1 MKKLNWLIALV
12 SVFSLS
18 FVSCGGDDVDKPTPA
33 PTPTPNPGET
43 VELTF
48 DIEPDEITHLSASF
62 IVTPSVDTEDYLCV
76 LYDAETF
83 ESIKERYFVSVLFQE
98 LKTEAAAIGMTLSQ
112 YLEQYVDQGISTPSY
127 SNLAASSD
135 YYLIVF
141 GVDTT
146 GECKATT
153 DLFKHK
159 FTTAEAPTVDVT
171 FDIETVVNGTDATIT
186 VTPSNKSAIWYYTLM
201 STAQYNEYLSYGYT
215 AETIIKGMY
224 TAQLEQLMGAGKSVK
239 EAINETFH
247 ICSESYPSKT
257 FNVSYLTYNTEY
269 THVVAGV
276 VIDLVGDS
284 ANITLASP
292 VYTPTFTTNDIG
304 EVDLTFD
311 ITVTDI
317 EPMRAAIKV
326 VPSDLNQYFYWQIG
340 EWDGVS
346 SAEEVLKTIQPY
358 MPYKGIQDYTGGPG
372 SPYKMTLDAPDTD
385 YFVIAFG
392 YAPGAGITTEPTM
405 VTFRTLPAEPAEN
418 TTFDITVNQASVSP
432 YGFTFNVAASNNTTY
447 YFMGIATKEYF
458 DAEATINEYNASI
471 DQLLADYQAYYGP
484 SYTMAQLLSSNYYRG
499 SYDNVPVNDLTPGT
513 TYMAYVA
520 ALDVNTG
527 YVAKLHTFDDVVT
540 TKSLGE
546 ARPSISVKY
555 YSGLEEAGT
564 IFGNADATAKK
575 AIVAVEFGDLDNARS
590 LFSYMTEGDA
600 TDLQDITDAYI
611 WRVVEGYWDAVSV
624 KQPYFFYTCAWETA
638 QTVVAYAVDKSG
650 NPGMMSRELFT
661 PILDGAG
668 DIEELR
674 ALVNELNAASGKAAA
689 CVAAKSLVVAE

>member
-12 SVFSLS
+12 SVFSLT
-18 FVSCGGDDVDKPTPA
+18 FVACGGDEVDKPAPK
-33 PTPTPNPGET
+33 PTPSEPT
-43 VELTF
+43 ELTF
-48 DIEPDEITHLSASF
+48 DIQSDEITHLSASF
-62 IVTPSVDTEDYLCV
+62 IITPSVDNADYLSV
-76 LYDAETF
+76 LYDATTF
-83 ESIKERYFVSVLFQE
+83 ESIKERFFVENLFQE
-98 LKTEAAAIGMTLSQ
+98 LKAEASSVGMTLSQ
-112 YLEQYVDQGISTPSY
+112 YLEQFVDQGISTPSY
-127 SNLAASSD
+127 SNLAANTE
-135 YYLIVF
+135 YYLVVF

-153 DLFKHK
+153 GLFKHK
-159 FTTAEAPTVDVT
+159 FTTAEAPKVDVT
-171 FDIETVVNGTDATIT
+171 FDVEVKTDGTNAKVK
-186 VTPSNKSAIWYYTLM
+186 VTPSDPQAIWFYTLAP
-201 STAQYNEYLSYGYT
+201 SAQYAQYIDPQMYGMT
-215 AETIIKGMY
+215 PEQVIIELYKG
-224 TAQLEQLMGAGKSVK
+224 QLQQLMNNGMSIK
-239 EAINETFH
+239 EAINDTFH
-247 ICSESYPSKT
+247 IGPLELS
-257 FNVSYLTYNTEY
+257 VSYLTYNTEY
-269 THVVAGV
+269 TNIIAGFI
-276 VIDLVGDS
+276 IDQD
-284 ANITLASP
+284 ANITLATKVFTS
-292 VYTPTFTTNDIG
+292 TFSTGDIG

-311 ITVTDI
+311 IQVTDI

-326 VPSDLNQYFYWQIG
+326 IPSDLNQYFYWQIG
-340 EWDGVS
+340 EWDGKS

-358 MPYKGIQDYTGGPG
+358 MPYTGIQDYTGGPG

-418 TTFDITVNQASVSP
+418 TTFEIAVNAASVSP
-432 YGFTFNVAASNNTTY
+432 YGFTFNVSASNNTTY
-447 YFMGIATKEYF
+447 YFMGIATKEVF

-499 SYDNVPVNDLTPGT
+499 SYDNVPVNDLAPGT

-527 YVAKLHTFDDVVT
+527 YVAKLHTFDNVVT

-590 LFSYMTEGDA
+590 LFSYLTEVDA
-600 TDLQDITDAYI
+600 TDLQEITDAYI
-611 WRVVEGYWDAVSV
+611 WQVVAGYWDAVSV
-624 KQPYFFYTCAWETA
+624 KQPYMFYTCAWETA

-650 NPGMMSRELFT
+650 NPGLMSRELFT
-661 PILDGAG
+661 PILEGAG

-689 CVAAKSLVVAE
+689 CRAAAKSFVVAE

>member
-33 PTPTPNPGET
+33 PTPNPGET
-43 VELTF
+43 VELSF

-62 IVTPSVDTEDYLCV
+62 IVTPSVDNADYLCV

-83 ESIKERYFVSVLFQE
+83 ESIKERYFVNVLFQE
-98 LKTEAAAIGMTLSQ
+98 LKAEAATIGMTLSQ
-112 YLEQYVDQGISTPSY
+112 YLEQYVDQGVSTPSY

-135 YYLIVF
+135 YYLVVF

-159 FTTAEAPTVDVT
+159 FTTAEAPKVDVT
-171 FDIETVVNGTDATIT
+171 FDVQVRTDGTNAKVK
-186 VTPSNKSAIWYYTLM
+186 VTPSDPQAIWFYTLAP
-201 STAQYNEYLSYGYT
+201 SAQYAQYIDPQMYGMT
-215 AETIIKGMY
+215 PEQVIIELYKS
-224 TAQLEQLMGAGKSVK
+224 QLQQLMNNGKSIK
-239 EAINETFH
+239 EAINDTFH
-247 ICSESYPSKT
+247 IGPLELS
-257 FNVSYLTYNTEY
+257 VSYLTYNTEY
-269 THVVAGV
+269 TNIIAGFI
-276 VIDLVGDS
+276 IDQD
-284 ANITLASP
+284 ANITLATEVFTS
-292 VYTPTFTTNDIG
+292 TFSTGDIG
-304 EVDLTFD
+304 KVDLTFD
-311 ITVTDI
+311 IQVTDI

-340 EWDGVS
+340 EWDGKS

-358 MPYKGIQDYTGGPG
+358 MPYTGIQDYTGGPG

-418 TTFDITVNQASVSP
+418 TTFDITVNEASVSP

-447 YFMGIATKEYF
+447 YFMGIAADGYF
-458 DAEATINEYNASI
+458 DEETTIKEYNASI
-471 DQLLADYQAYYGP
+471 DQLFADYQAYYGP

-499 SYDNVPVNDLTPGT
+499 GYDDVPVTDLTPGT

-520 ALDVNTG
+520 ALDITTG
-527 YVAKLHTFDDVVT
+527 HVAKLHKFENIVT
-540 TKSLGE
+540 TKELGE
-546 ARPSISVKY
+546 ARPTITLKY
-555 YSGLEEAGT
+555 YSGRDEAGT
-564 IFGNADATAKK
+564 IFGNAAATETK
-575 AIVAVEFGDLDNARS
+575 AIVVAEFGNLDNARS
-590 LFSYMTEGDA
+590 LFCYMSEGDA
-600 TDLQDITDAYI
+600 TDLQEITDAYI
-611 WRVVEGYWDAVSV
+611 WKVVDGYWDTVSV
-624 KQPYFFYTCAWETA
+624 KQPYFFSTCPWETA

-650 NPGMMSRELFT
+650 KPGMMSRELIT

-674 ALVNELNAASGKAAA
+674 TLVNELNAASGKAAA
-689 CVAAKSLVVAE
+689 CVAAKSLVIAE

>member
-18 FVSCGGDDVDKPTPA
+18 FVACGGDDVDNGK
-33 PTPTPNPGET
+33 PTPTPSKPT
-43 VELTF
+43 ELTF
-48 DIEPDEITHLSASF
+48 DIQSDEITHLSASF
-62 IVTPSVDTEDYLCV
+62 IITPSVDNADYLSV

-83 ESIKERYFVSVLFQE
+83 ESIKERFFVENLFQE
-98 LKTEAAAIGMTLSQ
+98 LKAKASSIGMTLSQ

-127 SNLAASSD
+127 SNLAANSD
-135 YYLIVF
+135 YYLVVF

-153 DLFKHK
+153 GLFKHE

-171 FDIETVVNGTDATIT
+171 FDIETVVNGTDAAIT
-186 VTPSNKSAIWYYTLM
+186 VTPSNKSAIWYYALL
-201 STAQYNEYLSYGYT
+201 SSAEYAQYLEIGYT
-215 AETIIKGMY
+215 PETIIEGMY
-224 TAQLEQLMGAGKSVK
+224 SAKLEQEMGAGKSIK
-239 EAINETFH
+239 EAINNTFH
-247 ICSESYPSKT
+247 ICDESHPSKT

-269 THVVAGV
+269 THIVAGV

-292 VYTPTFTTNDIG
+292 VYTPTFTTGDIG
-304 EVDLTFD
+304 EVDLTFE

-326 VPSDLNQYFYWQIG
+326 VPSDLEQYFYWQVG
-340 EWDGVS
+340 EWDGKS

-358 MPYKGIQDYTGGPG
+358 MPYTGIQDYTGGPG

-385 YFVIAFG
+385 YYVIAFG

-418 TTFDITVNQASVSP
+418 TTFDITVNQASISP

-447 YFMGIATKEYF
+447 YFMGIATKEVF
-458 DAEATINEYNASI
+458 DAEATIAEYNASI
-471 DQLLADYQAYYGP
+471 DKLFADYQAYYGP

-499 SYDNVPVNDLTPGT
+499 SYDNVPVNDLAPGT

-527 YVAKLHTFDDVVT
+527 HVAKLHEFEDLVT

-546 ARPSISVKY
+546 ARPSISIKY
-555 YSGLEEAGT
+555 YSGREEAGT
-564 IFGNADATAKK
+564 IFGNAASTETK

-590 LFSYMTEGDA
+590 LFSYMSEGDA
-600 TDLQDITDAYI
+600 TDLQEITDAYI
-611 WRVVEGYWDAVSV
+611 WKLVAGYWDTISI
-624 KQPYFFYTCAWETA
+624 KQPYMFYTCAWETA
-638 QTVVAYAVDKSG
+638 QTVVVYAVDKSG
-650 NPGMMSRELFT
+650 NPGLMSRELVT
-661 PILDGAG
+661 PILEGVG

-674 ALVNELNAASGKAAA
+674 ALVNELNASSKPSVSA
-689 CVAAKSLVVAE
+689 AAKSLVVAE

>member
-33 PTPTPNPGET
+33 PTPNPGET
-43 VELTF
+43 VELSF

-98 LKTEAAAIGMTLSQ
+98 LKAEAATIGMTLSQ
-112 YLEQYVDQGISTPSY
+112 YLEQYVDQGVSTPSY

-135 YYLIVF
+135 YYLVVF

-171 FDIETVVNGTDATIT
+171 FDVQVRTDGTNAKVK
-186 VTPSNKSAIWYYTLM
+186 VTPSDPQAIWFYTLAP
-201 STAQYNEYLSYGYT
+201 SAQYAQYIDPQMYGMT
-215 AETIIKGMY
+215 PEQVIIELYKS
-224 TAQLEQLMGAGKSVK
+224 QLQQLMNNGKSIK
-239 EAINETFH
+239 EAINDTFH
-247 ICSESYPSKT
+247 IGPLELS
-257 FNVSYLTYNTEY
+257 VSYLTYNTEY
-269 THVVAGV
+269 TNIIAGFI
-276 VIDLVGDS
+276 IDQD
-284 ANITLASP
+284 ANITLATEVFTS
-292 VYTPTFTTNDIG
+292 TFSTGDIG
-304 EVDLTFD
+304 KVDLTFD
-311 ITVTDI
+311 IQVTDI

-340 EWDGVS
+340 EWDGKS

-358 MPYKGIQDYTGGPG
+358 MPYTGIQDYTGGPG

-418 TTFDITVNQASVSP
+418 TLFDITVNQASVSP
-432 YGFTFNVAASNNTTY
+432 YGFTFNVEASNNTTY

-458 DAEATINEYNASI
+458 DAEATIKEYDASI

-499 SYDNVPVNDLTPGT
+499 NYDNVPVNDLAPGT
-513 TYMAYVA
+513 TYMVYVA

-527 YVAKLHTFDDVVT
+527 HVAKLHTFEDVVT
-540 TKSLGE
+540 TKNLGE
-546 ARPSISVKY
+546 ARPTIVSLKH
-555 YSGLEEAGT
+555 YSGRDEAGT
-564 IFGNADATAKK
+564 IFGNAAATESK
-575 AIVAVEFGDLDNARS
+575 AILAVEFGDLDNARS
-590 LFSYMTEGDA
+590 LFCYLSEGDA
-600 TDLQDITDAYI
+600 TDLQEITDSYI
-611 WRVVEGYWDAVSV
+611 WQVVAGYWDSVSI
-624 KQPYFFYTCAWETA
+624 KQPYMFYTCPWDIE

-650 NPGMMSRELFT
+650 NPGLMSREL
-661 PILDGAG
+661 ILPTLDTKGN
-668 DIEELR
+668 IEELR
-674 ALVNELNAASGKAAA
+674 TLVNELNAASGKAAA
-689 CVAAKSLVVAE
+689 CVAAKSLVIAE

>member
-12 SVFSLS
+12 LVFSLS

-33 PTPTPNPGET
+33 PTPNPGET
-43 VELTF
+43 VELSF
-48 DIEPDEITHLSASF
+48 DIESDEITHLSASF

-83 ESIKERYFVSVLFQE
+83 ESIKERYFVNVLFQE
-98 LKTEAAAIGMTLSQ
+98 LKAEAATIGMTLSQ
-112 YLEQYVDQGISTPSY
+112 YLEQYVDQGVSTPSY

-135 YYLIVF
+135 YYLVVF

-171 FDIETVVNGTDATIT
+171 FDVQVRTDGTNAKVK
-186 VTPSNKSAIWYYTLM
+186 VTPSDPQAIWFYHLAP
-201 STAQYNEYLSYGYT
+201 SAQYAQYIDPEMYGMTPEQVIVELY
-215 AETIIKGMY
+215 KS
-224 TAQLEQLMGAGKSVK
+224 QLQQLMNNGMSIKQ
-239 EAINETFH
+239 AINETFH
-247 ICSESYPSKT
+247 IGPLELS
-257 FNVSYLTYNTEY
+257 VSYLTYNTEY
-269 THVVAGV
+269 TNIIAGFI
-276 VIDLVGDS
+276 IDQD
-284 ANITLASP
+284 ANITLATEVFTS
-292 VYTPTFTTNDIG
+292 TFSTGDIG

-311 ITVTDI
+311 IQVTDI
-317 EPMRAAIKV
+317 EPMRAAVKV

-340 EWDGVS
+340 EWDGKS

-358 MPYKGIQDYTGGPG
+358 MPYTGIQDYTGGPG

-418 TTFDITVNQASVSP
+418 TTFDVTVNEASVSP

-447 YFMGIATKEYF
+447 YFMGIAAEGYF
-458 DAEATINEYNASI
+458 DEETTIKEYNASI

-499 SYDNVPVNDLTPGT
+499 GYDDVPVTDLTPGT
-513 TYMAYVA
+513 TYMVYVA
-520 ALDVNTG
+520 ALDITTG
-527 YVAKLHTFDDVVT
+527 HVAKLHKFENLVT
-540 TKSLGE
+540 TKSLGD
-546 ARPSISVKY
+546 ARPSITLKH
-555 YSGLEEAGT
+555 YSGRDEAGT
-564 IFGNADATAKK
+564 IFGNAAATEAK
-575 AIVAVEFGDLDNARS
+575 AIVVAEFGNLDNARS
-590 LFSYMTEGDA
+590 LFCYMSEGDA
-600 TDLQDITDAYI
+600 TDLQEITDAYI
-611 WRVVEGYWDAVSV
+611 WKVVDGYWDTVSV
-624 KQPYFFYTCAWETA
+624 KQPYFFFTCAWETA

-650 NPGMMSRELFT
+650 KPGMMSRELIT
-661 PILDGAG
+661 PILDRAG

-689 CVAAKSLVVAE
+689 CVAAKSLVIAE

>member
-33 PTPTPNPGET
+33 PTPNPGET
-43 VELTF
+43 VELSF
-48 DIEPDEITHLSASF
+48 DIESDEITHISASF

-83 ESIKERYFVSVLFQE
+83 ESIKERYFVNVLFQE
-98 LKTEAAAIGMTLSQ
+98 LKAEAATIGMTLSQ
-112 YLEQYVDQGISTPSY
+112 YLEQYVDQGVSTPSY

-135 YYLIVF
+135 YYLVVF

-186 VTPSNKSAIWYYTLM
+186 VTPSNKSAIWYYALL
-201 STAQYNEYLSYGYT
+201 SSAEYAQYLEMGYT
-215 AETIIKGMY
+215 PETVIKGMY
-224 TAQLEQLMGAGKSVK
+224 TAQLERLMGAGKSVK

-269 THVVAGV
+269 THIVAGV

-304 EVDLTFD
+304 EVDLTFE

-317 EPMRAAIKV
+317 EPMRAAVKV

-340 EWDGVS
+340 EWDGKS

-358 MPYKGIQDYTGGPG
+358 MPYTGIQDYTGGPG

-418 TTFDITVNQASVSP
+418 TTFDVTVNEASVSP

-447 YFMGIATKEYF
+447 YFMGIAAEGYF
-458 DAEATINEYNASI
+458 DEETTIKEYNASI

-499 SYDNVPVNDLTPGT
+499 GYDDVPVTDLTPGT
-513 TYMAYVA
+513 TYMVYVA
-520 ALDVNTG
+520 ALDITTG
-527 YVAKLHTFDDVVT
+527 HVAKLHKFENLVT
-540 TKSLGE
+540 TKSLGD
-546 ARPSISVKY
+546 ARPSITLKH
-555 YSGLEEAGT
+555 YSGRDEAGT
-564 IFGNADATAKK
+564 IFGNAAATEAK
-575 AIVAVEFGDLDNARS
+575 AIVVAEFGNLDNARS
-590 LFSYMTEGDA
+590 LFCYMSEGDA
-600 TDLQDITDAYI
+600 TDLQEITDAYI
-611 WRVVEGYWDAVSV
+611 WKVVDGYWDTVSV
-624 KQPYFFYTCAWETA
+624 KQPYFFFTCAWETA

-650 NPGMMSRELFT
+650 KPGMMSRELIT
-661 PILDGAG
+661 PILDRAG

-689 CVAAKSLVVAE
+689 CVAAKSLVIAE

>member
-33 PTPTPNPGET
+33 PTPNPGET
-43 VELTF
+43 VELSF
-48 DIEPDEITHLSASF
+48 DIESDEITHLSASF

-98 LKTEAAAIGMTLSQ
+98 LKAEAATVGMTLSQ
-112 YLEQYVDQGISTPSY
+112 YLEQYVDQGVSTPSY

-135 YYLIVF
+135 YYLVVF

-171 FDIETVVNGTDATIT
+171 FDVQVKTDGTNAKVK
-186 VTPSNKSAIWYYTLM
+186 VTPSDPQAIWFYHLAP
-201 STAQYNEYLSYGYT
+201 SAQYAQYIDPEMYGMTPEQVIVELY
-215 AETIIKGMY
+215 KS
-224 TAQLEQLMGAGKSVK
+224 QLQQLMNNGKSIK
-239 EAINETFH
+239 EAINEIFH
-247 ICSESYPSKT
+247 IGSLEFS
-257 FNVSYLTYNTEY
+257 VSYLTYNTEY
-269 THVVAGV
+269 TNIIAGFI
-276 VIDLVGDS
+276 IDQD
-284 ANITLASP
+284 ANITLATEVFTS
-292 VYTPTFTTNDIG
+292 TFSTGDIG

-311 ITVTDI
+311 IQVTDI
-317 EPMRAAIKV
+317 EPMRAAVKV

-340 EWDGVS
+340 EWDGMS

-358 MPYKGIQDYTGGPG
+358 MPYTGIQDYTGGPG

-418 TTFDITVNQASVSP
+418 TEFYIAVNPASVSP
-432 YGFTFNVAASNNTTY
+432 YGFTFNVEASNNTTY
-447 YFMGIATKEYF
+447 YFMGIAAEGYF
-458 DAEATINEYNASI
+458 DEETTIKEYNASI
-471 DQLLADYQAYYGP
+471 DQLFADYQAYYGP
-484 SYTMAQLLSSNYYRG
+484 NYTMAQLLSSNYYRG
-499 SYDNVPVNDLTPGT
+499 NYDNVPVNDLAPGT

-527 YVAKLHTFDDVVT
+527 HVAKLHTFEDVVT
-540 TKSLGE
+540 TKNLGE
-546 ARPSISVKY
+546 ARPSIVSLKH
-555 YSGLEEAGT
+555 YSGRDEAGT
-564 IFGNADATAKK
+564 IFGNAAATEAK
-575 AIVAVEFGDLDNARS
+575 AIVVAEFGNLDNARS
-590 LFSYMTEGDA
+590 LFCYMSEGDA
-600 TDLQDITDAYI
+600 TDLQEITDAYI
-611 WRVVEGYWDAVSV
+611 WKVVEGYWDTVSV
-624 KQPYFFYTCAWETA
+624 KQPYFFFTCAWETA

-650 NPGMMSRELFT
+650 KPGMMSRELIT
-661 PILDGAG
+661 PILDKAG

-689 CVAAKSLVVAE
+689 CVAAKSLVIAE